1 MISKNK
7 KQKKLCKTLAFISV
21 RSVYGIFGCYSG

>member
-1 MISKNK
+1 MISKTKSK
-7 KQKKLCKTLAFISV
+7 KSFDKTLAFISV

>member
-1 MISKNK
+1 MISKQK
-7 KQKKLCKTLAFISV
+7 AKKLCKTLAFISV